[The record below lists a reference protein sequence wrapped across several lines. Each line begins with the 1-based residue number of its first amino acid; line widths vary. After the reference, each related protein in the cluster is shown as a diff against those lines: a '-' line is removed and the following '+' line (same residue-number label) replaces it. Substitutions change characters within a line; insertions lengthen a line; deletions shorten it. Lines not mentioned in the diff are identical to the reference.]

1 MKDRQRTPTKVEGH
15 FLLRV
20 VTYIIG
26 LFLCAVSASLAVMAG
41 IGNTPANSVGVVSSY
56 LSGLEMGDCLIIFYG
71 ILLLGQMLLLGKA
84 FKLINLAQMPFA
96 IIYGKFVNLVAWCI
110 PDYTPTSYLQS
121 LVILAVSVV
130 VLAVGVAFFVGVSL
144 VPMPLEGLVLVIA
157 AKTGI
162 PFHICRIINDCALVV
177 LVLAG
182 SWLVCGEI
190 LAVREGTLVLAV
202 GTGWVIGL
210 IKPYLPSWIQG

>member
-1 MKDRQRTPTKVEGH
+1 MKKEQQTPAKVEGH
-15 FLLRV
+15 LMLRV
-20 VTYIIG
+20 VTYIVG

-41 IGNTPANSVGVVSSY
+41 VGNTPANSVGVVSSY
-56 LSGLEMGDCLIIFYG
+56 LSGMEMGDCLIIFYG
-71 ILLLGQMLLLGKA
+71 ILLLGQVLLLGKE

-96 IIYGKFVNLVAWCI
+96 IVYGKFVNLVAWLI
-110 PDYTPTSYLQS
+110 PDYTPTSYVQS
-121 LVILAVSVV
+121 LVILAVAVV
-130 VLAVGVAFFVGVSL
+130 TLAVGVAFFVGVSL

-162 PFHICRIINDCALVV
+162 PFHICRIINDCVMVLLVV
-177 LVLAG
+177 VF
-182 SWLVCGEI
+182 SWLMCGEI
-190 LAVREGTLVLAV
+190 LAIREGTLVLAV